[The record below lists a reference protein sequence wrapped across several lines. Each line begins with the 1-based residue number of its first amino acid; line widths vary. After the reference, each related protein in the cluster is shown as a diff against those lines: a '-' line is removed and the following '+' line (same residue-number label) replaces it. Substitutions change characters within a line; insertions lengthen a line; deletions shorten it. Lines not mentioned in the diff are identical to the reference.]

1 MLASARRGLVDAQ
14 NESIETDS
22 RINRPRPER
31 LTLKSKK
38 PETLEKAGDFG
49 PVA

>member
-1 MLASARRGLVDAQ
+1 VKLVRTVLQEQVPGWRERFPA
-14 NESIETDS
+14 
-22 RINRPRPER
+22 PER

>member
-1 MLASARRGLVDAQ
+1 VQANGPNLYTIIAPRRLAMQQS
-14 NESIETDS
+14 
-22 RINRPRPER
+22 RPER